1 MLIDICR
8 GVDLRA
14 LDRAIFEFE
23 WDNNCECKTLVMSKD
38 TKISVFSASIGH
50 YNIGND
56 HKKNRYKGIEIV
68 LDDSYTYGKVV
79 IR

>member
-23 WDNNCECKTLVMSKD
+23 RDNNCECQTLVMSKA
-38 TKISVFSASIGH
+38 TKFSVFGASKGH

-56 HKKNRYKGIEIV
+56 QKTDRYKGREIV
-68 LDDSYTYGKVV
+68 IDDTFIYGKVV